1 MSPDV
6 DDKPEMEGP
15 DNTLRKMTIMS
26 KTTFKLRT
34 FDDSEETGPDL
45 SLELME
51 IPLSPTHY
59 QAPPTP
65 DHEPPNPFEAETRI
79 QAVIDQIRVVRGHS
93 KITSCKF
100 DPKLIPQKCPNK
112 IDALHT

>member
-1 MSPDV
+1 MITLINDYNKRLSLYLNNRANDL
-6 DDKPEMEGP
+6 EMGS
-15 DNTLRKMTIMS
+15 DTLRKLKIMS

-34 FDDSEETGPDL
+34 FEDSEEAPDL

-59 QAPPTP
+59 QSPPTP

-79 QAVIDQIRVVRGHS
+79 QSVIDQIRIVR
-93 KITSCKF
+93 
-100 DPKLIPQKCPNK
+100 
-112 IDALHT
+112 